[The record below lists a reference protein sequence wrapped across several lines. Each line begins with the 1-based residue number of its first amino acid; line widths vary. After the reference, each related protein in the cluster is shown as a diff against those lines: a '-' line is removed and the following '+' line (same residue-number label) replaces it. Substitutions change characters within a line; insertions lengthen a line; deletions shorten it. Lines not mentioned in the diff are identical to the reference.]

1 MADPFEV
8 RMRFSLQLQHLN
20 ASVNSAQKAAQYA
33 LKYKDM
39 DEDLHSCIL
48 EQVERNNMNTRAN
61 IMFFIEH
68 FLDLAK
74 EGHADYVRM
83 IQRDIIRVV
92 DAVAPD
98 DGSGATNVKVVRRVL
113 QGLQSKGH
121 LESQAVS
128 QIEDVLKERE
138 TNDADISP
146 ASPPAD
152 VEMTD
157 QSRVP
162 AAPKTG
168 QKPAAHG
175 LDKRQ
180 IEQRIEEDRE
190 RHKRQ
195 RESIWAIPRMDNAEL
210 NKLWEE
216 TSDFGEDDDRLLTE
230 EADDFE
236 KEMIM
241 QQCPHRRAA
250 NGHHH

>member
-1 MADPFEV
+1 M
-8 RMRFSLQLQHLN
+8 
-20 ASVNSAQKAAQYA
+20 
-33 LKYKDM
+33 
-39 DEDLHSCIL
+39 
-48 EQVERNNMNTRAN
+48 
-61 IMFFIEH
+61 
-68 FLDLAK
+68 
-74 EGHADYVRM
+74 
-83 IQRDIIRVV
+83 
-92 DAVAPD
+92 
-98 DGSGATNVKVVRRVL
+98 
-113 QGLQSKGH
+113 
-121 LESQAVS
+121 
-128 QIEDVLKERE
+128 LKERE

-157 QSRVP
+157 QASVP

-250 NGHHH
+250 NGDQR